1 MADPRPPTRD
11 ELAKVFTNQ
20 RMLRA
25 FEKLFDL
32 IPADLIVLQDG
43 ISSATT
49 IAETADQKSNEAL
62 SLLERLVEA
71 VAFIAY
77 SPNGKESLEEVD
89 DVSPRLELG
98 TLSLQQADA
107 VEITGGEIAANLTN
121 NQTILLASST
131 ALDDGAAASVGTL
144 SNAPTAGDP
153 TKWVPIDD
161 NGTIRY
167 IPCW

>member
-32 IPADLIVLQDG
+32 IPSDLVVLQDG
-43 ISSATT
+43 ITSATT
-49 IAETADQKSNEAL
+49 IAETADQKSNAAL

-71 VAFIAY
+71 VEFIAY
-77 SPNGKESLEEVD
+77 SHNGKESLEEVN
-89 DVSPRLELG
+89 DVSPRSELG
-98 TLSLQQADA
+98 TLSFQQADT
-107 VEITGGEIAANLTN
+107 VEITGGEITANLTN

-131 ALDDGAAASVGTL
+131 TLDDGAAAATGTL